1 MKVAA
6 GWQKKKK
13 KKKKEPTDNDLE
25 LVTEREFLIIQ
36 TAGTSWIE
44 TVSNFLLSAYSS
56 SSLVVSL
63 SFFSLYKLFYTTT
76 LYQTDRI
83 V

>member
-13 KKKKEPTDNDLE
+13 EEPTDNDLE

-36 TAGTSWIE
+36 TAGR
-44 TVSNFLLSAYSS
+44 AG
-56 SSLVVSL
+56 
-63 SFFSLYKLFYTTT
+63 
-76 LYQTDRI
+76 
-83 V
+83 